1 MRNRLIKPLCLLFA
15 VVTVLSAFMFTV
27 AAADTKTVTSGDF
40 VFSVKDKTATLT
52 EYKGDGKA
60 VKVPSKVKGATVRHV
75 GDYAF
80 WQKKNMKSV
89 TLPKTVKSIGVAAFN
104 ECTALEEVKMPYY
117 LTEIKDAAFW
127 YCTSLETVRMNKKA
141 KTFGENVFKGCKGL
155 TVYVY
160 EGTKAEAFA
169 KKQAD
174 IKTGYYYAEKIKA
187 SKSITC
193 VLSKTAKLKITSTP
207 ESVYGLSYTY
217 KSSDEKTVSVTKKGV
232 VKGLKLG
239 SAVITATTKNTKDG
253 KAKSVKIKVSV
264 KPAAVTSL
272 KAAEKTPT
280 SYKLTWKKAANA
292 TSYLVY
298 TKNASGKWVKLAET
312 KNTYYTVK
320 NLKLGSSQSYRV
332 KTAVKSGKTTYYSA
346 NSKALTATVL
356 KPSAVSGLK
365 AGASTESSVSFTFN
379 KVPYATGYRIY
390 SYDAVKKAYKYVAY
404 TTANTYTFKNLKAD
418 GSYTYAVKAY
428 FLKGKDVVFSGAYS
442 PLITLYTNPSAV
454 TGLKEMENSSA
465 ADSFT
470 LTWDAKEGIT
480 NYELC
485 YCAAGET
492 EWKTI
497 NVPSNLNEYKFIK
510 LDGISEYRFK
520 IRAVRAAG
528 TQVYEG
534 AFSEEITVKSSDI
547 PEDNNQAL
555 EAFATALNNA
565 HTYTP
570 AFNLFVSKSVTGLYE
585 ETLDPRVQEVISDL
599 ENSVSY
605 SQYIFND
612 GKDTV
617 NGLTLKELMAPQGG
631 ENAFSKELVDL
642 QKLSY
647 QVNGSGY
654 SMSFYVNDEKGNM
667 FTPEIDF
674 ASLSEKHGF
683 TLGEVTYETYIDQT
697 KIQYDRF
704 DMMRAN
710 VTFSAQIIFGEET
723 FNLKGTV
730 SYLYLFSWSQN

>member
-1 MRNRLIKPLCLLFA
+1 MKNRLIKPLCLLFA

-60 VKVPSKVKGATVRHV
+60 VKVPSKVKGATVRLV

-141 KTFGENVFKGCKGL
+141 KTFGENVFKGCKSL

-320 NLKLGSSQSYRV
+320 DLKLGSSQSYRV
-332 KTAVKSGKTTYYSA
+332 KAAVKSGKTTYYSA

-365 AGASTESSVSFTFN
+365 AGELVHVIAD
-379 KVPYATGYRIY
+379 AHIY
-390 SYDAVKKAYKYVAY
+390 DRHIPLVEEILSKTPYDAPQFVMDKSIDDFYKFTV
-404 TTANTYTFKNLKAD
+404 
-418 GSYTYAVKAY
+418 
-428 FLKGKDVVFSGAYS
+428 
-442 PLITLYTNPSAV
+442 
-454 TGLKEMENSSA
+454 
-465 ADSFT
+465 DSF
-470 LTWDAKEGIT
+470 AFE
-480 NYELC
+480 NYQYHIL
-485 YCAAGET
+485 G
-492 EWKTI
+492 K
-497 NVPSNLNEYKFIK
+497 
-510 LDGISEYRFK
+510 K
-520 IRAVRAAG
+520 IPVA
-528 TQVYEG
+528 
-534 AFSEEITVKSSDI
+534 I
-547 PEDNNQAL
+547 
-555 EAFATALNNA
+555 
-565 HTYTP
+565 
-570 AFNLFVSKSVTGLYE
+570 
-585 ETLDPRVQEVISDL
+585 
-599 ENSVSY
+599 
-605 SQYIFND
+605 
-612 GKDTV
+612 
-617 NGLTLKELMAPQGG
+617 
-631 ENAFSKELVDL
+631 
-642 QKLSY
+642 
-647 QVNGSGY
+647 
-654 SMSFYVNDEKGNM
+654 
-667 FTPEIDF
+667 
-674 ASLSEKHGF
+674 
-683 TLGEVTYETYIDQT
+683 
-697 KIQYDRF
+697 
-704 DMMRAN
+704 
-710 VTFSAQIIFGEET
+710 
-723 FNLKGTV
+723 
-730 SYLYLFSWSQN
+730 